1 MEGEKG
7 RETKGQFIFGQR
19 NSSEKYSERRGLALK
34 VKECKQEYVAQLESS
49 RRKTHWDR
57 KRKCDVQ
64 DTPKQGYLTKAV
76 QKLCPAVKES
86 KMFAK

>member
-19 NSSEKYSERRGLALK
+19 NSSEKYSERRGF
-34 VKECKQEYVAQLESS
+34 KQEYVAQLESS
-49 RRKTHWDR
+49 RRKTHRDR